1 MKIVISESQYKRLIE
16 AEEGQKVFNLPSLDF
31 FDYDPFEAWKII
43 QKIIDKKGNPPYSIN
58 GDFSLRG
65 TPIESLGNL
74 QSVGGNLDLRDTPIE
89 SLGDLQS
96 VGGYLYL
103 RGTPIESLGNLQS
116 VGGNLNLENT
126 PIKSLGNLQ
135 SVGGYLD
142 LRGTPIESLGN
153 LQSVGGNLDL
163 YRTPIKSLGN
173 LQSVGGEYL
182 DLEGTGWGKMYNEK
196 QIRKILNVEGDI
208 YL

>member
-1 MKIVISESQYKRLIE
+1 LKF
-16 AEEGQKVFNLPSLDF
+16 FNDDWFLLQEF
-31 FDYDPFEAWKII
+31 LET
-43 QKIIDKKGNPPYSIN
+43 KGNPPYSVV
-58 GDFSLRG
+58 GDLYLRG

-74 QSVGGNLDLRDTPIE
+74 QSVGGNLDLR
-89 SLGDLQS
+89 
-96 VGGYLYL
+96 Y
-103 RGTPIESLGNLQS
+103 TPIESLGNLQS
-116 VGGNLNLENT
+116 VGGYLN
-126 PIKSLGNLQ
+126 
-135 SVGGYLD
+135 

-163 YRTPIKSLGN
+163 YRTPIESLGN

-182 DLEGTGWGKMYNEK
+182 DLEGTPLSKMYNEK